1 MLSTAV
7 LKDLLVTSKKEK
19 IQYYF
24 GHRQIK
30 AVEKMLHKLMQI
42 KEKKVTGL

>member
-7 LKDLLVTSKKEK
+7 LKDLLVTSKEK

-24 GHRQIK
+24 GHKQIK